1 MSGVG
6 LHGISPVILCG
17 GSGTRLWPLSRSEQP
32 KQFLAIASDR
42 TMLQCTAGRAGKDA
56 GFGPPVIVAGSAHCA
71 QIAEQLHACSAGE
84 ATVIV
89 EPEGRNTAP
98 AVALAAFFLAESDPE
113 AVMLVMPSDHVITD
127 EAAFHQ
133 AISRALPPARQGNL
147 ITFGI
152 AASHAE
158 TGYGYIEVGPA
169 LDDAPGVHRV
179 EAFVEK
185 PNAATAQAYLEG
197 GRHVWNGGIFL
208 FSAKT
213 YLAELRRHAPAIHE
227 AVADAFRM
235 SRRHGS
241 EIHPDRAQF
250 LTSPAISI
258 DYAVMEKTDRAAVVP
273 VEMGWSDVGS
283 WEALWEIS
291 AKDRAGMAI
300 RGDALCIDSSNSL
313 VRVENG
319 PMVAAIGVH
328 DLIIVS
334 TADAVLVLPR
344 SRSQDV
350 KLIVD
355 ELKARRDGRIVRH
368 AALAS
373 HAAEQSLDRDKREGD

>member
-1 MSGVG
+1 MSGESPY
-6 LHGISPVILCG
+6 GISPVILCG
-17 GSGTRLWPLSRSEQP
+17 GSGTRLWPLSRSDQP
-32 KQFLAIASDR
+32 KQLLAIASDR
-42 TMLQCTAGRAGKDA
+42 TMLQCTARRAGKDA
-56 GFGPPVIVAGSAHCA
+56 GFKQPVIVAGKAHCA
-71 QIAEQLHACSAGE
+71 QIAEQLHACGAGE

-113 AVMLVMPSDHVITD
+113 AVMLVMPSDHVIAD
-127 EAAFHQ
+127 EAAFHR
-133 AISRALPPARQGNL
+133 AVSRALAPARQGHL

-152 AASHAE
+152 TASHAE

-169 LDDAPGVHRV
+169 IDDAPGVHRV
-179 EAFVEK
+179 QAFVEK
-185 PNAATAQAYLEG
+185 PDAATAQAYLEG

-208 FSAKT
+208 FSAKAF
-213 YLAELRRHAPAIHE
+213 LAELRRHAPAIHE
-227 AVADAFRM
+227 AVSDAFRM

-241 EIHPDRAQF
+241 EIHPDKAHF

-291 AKDRAGMAI
+291 AKDASGMAI

-328 DLIIVS
+328 DLVIVS
-334 TADAVLVLPR
+334 TTDAVLVLPR

-355 ELKARRDGRIVRH
+355 ELKARRDGRIIRH
-368 AALAS
+368 AAPAS
-373 HAAEQSLDRDKREGD
+373 HAAEQPLDRDEREGD